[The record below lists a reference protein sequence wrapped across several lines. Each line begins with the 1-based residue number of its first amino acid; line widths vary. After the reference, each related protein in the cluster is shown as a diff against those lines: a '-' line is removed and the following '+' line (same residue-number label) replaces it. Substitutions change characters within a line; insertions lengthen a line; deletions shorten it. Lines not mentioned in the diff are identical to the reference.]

1 MGILWE
7 FYAVVVHNLIQ
18 LYTWVVIISV
28 VLSWLI
34 SFNAVNTSNQLVA
47 MIWRITGQLTEPALR
62 GIRGVIPSF
71 GGLDFSPVIL
81 ILGLMFLDR
90 MLFRLLSPYA
100 GM

>member
-1 MGILWE
+1 MGILWD
-7 FYAVVVHNLIQ
+7 FYIVVIHNLIQ
-18 LYTWVVIISV
+18 IYTWVVIISV
-28 VLSWLI
+28 ILSWLI

-62 GIRGVIPSF
+62 GIRRIVPSF

-90 MLFRLLSPYA
+90 ALFRLLSPYA